1 MSVPSINPSNSRR
14 TPRHSVIVVLPDHHA
29 VSPDVL
35 ARRVSTRSDDEVLV
49 ACAGQPHNL
58 GALQRSVGD
67 AEFLLAPAG
76 TAVEDLRELAM
87 GQASGDI
94 VTLISGALLHEN
106 QSGERLLGTNC

>member
-1 MSVPSINPSNSRR
+1 MSLPALNLASTRR

-29 VSPDVL
+29 VSPDLL
-35 ARRVSTRSDDEVLV
+35 ASKVSSRGDDEVLV

-76 TAVEDLRELAM
+76 TCDEDLRELAM
-87 GQASGDI
+87 GEATGDI

-106 QSGERLLGTNC
+106 HAGQRLLGTNS